1 MSGFS
6 NDDLI
11 ADLSMLQASILK
23 LKAKIAQQSD
33 LLEVYRSFA
42 GSTRLLRI
50 GSPKFNM
57 YDGVCMCCGV
67 EYKQGH
73 DIGCSVLAVRRM
85 QRSTNREESKVVGV
99 DRG

>member
-11 ADLSMLQASILK
+11 ADLSMLQSSILK
-23 LKAKIAQQSD
+23 LKTKISEQSA
-33 LLEVYRSFA
+33 LLDVYRQFA
-42 GSTRLLRI
+42 ASTRLLKT

-67 EYKQGH
+67 KYKQGH
-73 DIGCSVLAVRRM
+73 DIGCAVLTVRRM
-85 QRSTNREESKVVGV
+85 QRSTSREES
-99 DRG
+99 R